1 MIEQHIVQALLS
13 RDSVTLTHFGTFSKE
28 RVPARIEDGKIL
40 PPHYLVEFHSMET
53 GNPLDFLAEVAK
65 IEKISL
71 LDADAKVRAWTEN
84 VLQTLDQEQRLHLE
98 NFGTFAGNASY
109 FSFACDE
116 LPGLNEDFE
125 GMDSIEVQTPVPVI
139 SAPSEIAAEETE
151 NMSAESA
158 PVAEEQPTEDLVAAP
173 VETSESEDLVA
184 APVAEEQLPEESV
197 AAPVETS
204 ESEDLV
210 TEQPAEP
217 EQAGGELKQKSHK
230 WISVLFF
237 ILLILASIAF
247 LLYIFREPL
256 QMKYNELKDRYFQ
269 KEEIVADTLV
279 TTQEEPVWMEEDT
292 TLSFPDS
299 LATDS
304 LANEIEP
311 AEEIQPEPVPVT
323 HSAPVTKSKVTQS
336 FPRLDFEQ
344 GRFYVIAGS
353 FSSLEKAT
361 QHAQWK
367 ASQGFTPSLLYQ
379 SGTSKI
385 RICVAIFNSE
395 AEANTYLA
403 NHQGFWILQ

>member
-84 VLQTLDQEQRLHLE
+84 VLQTLDREQRLHLE

-125 GMDSIEVQTPVPVI
+125 GMDSIEVQTPGPVI

-151 NMSAESA
+151 NMSAES
-158 PVAEEQPTEDLVAAP
+158 
-173 VETSESEDLVA
+173 

-395 AEANTYLA
+395 AEANTYLS
-403 NHQGFWILQ
+403 NHPGFWVLQ